1 MHASQR
7 DAQMEPI
14 IMYLDIWGSLDIKPE
29 VLAIPW
35 EGRRNQTRTQRK
47 ENMYRGWAVKN
58 GVQAYRSLPSRKEK
72 TESLSSYTHAW
83 LLVLLQ
89 HATGQ
94 NLNCPTKSE
103 FIPVTSVSQFLTAQ
117 INNYSSSSRDSQREN
132 RRGWTTDRGIHLER
146 GLSGYGASG
155 DTEGSLGCAGAG
167 GRGCGWA
174 MFMCYEYRWTDCG
187 AGGYL

>member
-47 ENMYRGWAVKN
+47 ENTYRGWAVKN

-72 TESLSSYTHAW
+72 TETLSSYTHAW

-103 FIPVTSVSQFLTAQ
+103 FIPVTSVPILTAQ

-132 RRGWTTDRGIHLER
+132 EGDEPLTEEYTLNGVCLDMEPRGTLREVWAVQVQGVEGVGGPCLCVMNTGEQIVEL
-146 GLSGYGASG
+146 G
-155 DTEGSLGCAGAG
+155 DI
-167 GRGCGWA
+167 
-174 MFMCYEYRWTDCG
+174 YR
-187 AGGYL
+187 